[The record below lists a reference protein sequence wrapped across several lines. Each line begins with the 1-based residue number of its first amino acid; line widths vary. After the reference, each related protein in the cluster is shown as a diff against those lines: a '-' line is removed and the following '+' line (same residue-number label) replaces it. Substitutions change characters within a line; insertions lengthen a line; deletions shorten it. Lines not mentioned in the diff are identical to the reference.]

1 MLYVSVHVLYSGYF
15 VNDGGGDAVAPG
27 GGFVVAVQ
35 NQNIEFPV
43 SVFSCTWEA
52 LPMVAK
58 KVNIQVHIS
67 NRCIWATHVLL
78 RFLSIIDVLLFFCYI
93 AMMLV
98 MQQMYY

>member
-35 NQNIEFPV
+35 NQNIVPRLG
-43 SVFSCTWEA
+43 VFLYMGA

>member
-1 MLYVSVHVLYSGYF
+1 MFSDSGYF

-35 NQNIEFPV
+35 NQNIVPRLG
-43 SVFSCTWEA
+43 VFLYMGRLCRW
-52 LPMVAK
+52 LQK